1 MKATIANKITDK
13 RLVPIVVFLIFFFI
27 FKVTSAG
34 DSPYNY
40 FTRLADAF
48 NHGRLYLKNS
58 EPWLSELIPTQ
69 QGYFVPYS
77 PLPAIIAMPF
87 VYLFPTFSQTLLTHI
102 LGALIPVAVY
112 LTAKHRNVSGGTIVY
127 LTILSGIGT
136 ILWFESAVGS
146 SWYLGQVAAAL
157 CLVTAICIADRK
169 GSVFFVGLFL
179 GAAYLSRVHSILSLP
194 FFLYLLR
201 SSFLKNKQLLWKAVI
216 LFGCGIG
223 IFVLGNAIY
232 NMARFGVIWDKGYLL
247 IPGVLD
253 EPWFAKGIL
262 HYSYIPHNLYT
273 LFFSLPMVLPSI
285 PYIQPSWNGL
295 SILITTPAFVL
306 LLKSKFKDWEVRFA
320 ILSCLL
326 IAGFVLMHG
335 SNGFAQFGYREPIC
349 I

>member
-1 MKATIANKITDK
+1 
-13 RLVPIVVFLIFFFI
+13 
-27 FKVTSAG
+27 
-34 DSPYNY
+34 
-40 FTRLADAF
+40 
-48 NHGRLYLKNS
+48 
-58 EPWLSELIPTQ
+58 
-69 QGYFVPYS
+69 
-77 PLPAIIAMPF
+77 MPF

-102 LGALIPVAVY
+102 LGALIPVVVY

-146 SWYLGQVAAAL
+146 SWYLGQVTAAL

-201 SSFLKNKQLLWKAVI
+201 SSFFKNKQLLWKAVI

-232 NMARFGVIWDKGYLL
+232 NIARFGVIWDKGYLL

-262 HYSYIPHNLYT
+262 HYSYIPHNLHT

-306 LLKSKFKDWEVRFA
+306 LLKSKFNDWEIRFA

-335 SNGFAQFGYREPIC
+335 SNGFAQFGYRFAIDFYPFLFFLFLKRFENSPPSKFAWLLLFAGVFINTWGVLW
-349 I
+349 INKFNWVGF